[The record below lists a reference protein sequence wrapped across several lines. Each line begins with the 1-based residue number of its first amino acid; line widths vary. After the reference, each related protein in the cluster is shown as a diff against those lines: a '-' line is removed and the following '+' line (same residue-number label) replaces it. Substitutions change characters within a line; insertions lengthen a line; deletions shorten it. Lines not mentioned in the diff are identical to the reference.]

1 MGKLK
6 MNTERC
12 AKLLLTHENILI
24 VTHKNPD
31 GDTCGSAAALC
42 SALKRGGRRA
52 WLFPNPQ
59 IGRKLLP
66 YCEKYFAPADFKPK
80 YIVSVDVADQKLFC
94 QGFTGNVD
102 LCIDHHPSN
111 TRFAAESFVMGEKAS
126 CAQIVLD
133 VITCINADLTP
144 EEATLLYIGL
154 STDTGCFQYNNTDAD
169 AFSAAAE
176 LVRAG
181 ADIMNVNTV
190 FFRKVTAARI
200 KLESLVYDSIRFYRD
215 GKIAVALVTL
225 KMLRETGAVEDDLDD
240 LAGLAGRCEGSLVNI
255 TVREKEDGTCR
266 VSVRSIPG
274 VDSSAICAVF
284 GGGGHA
290 MAAGCTVSGTPERV
304 CELLVGVVEEVWR

>member
-1 MGKLK
+1 
-6 MNTERC
+6 MNVESC
-12 AKLLLTHENILI
+12 AKRLLTHENILI

-42 SALKRGGRRA
+42 CALRRGGRRA

-80 YIVSVDVADQKLFC
+80 YIVSVDIADAKLFC
-94 QGFTGNVD
+94 HGFEGKVD

-111 TRFAAESFVMGEKAS
+111 THFAEASFVVGEKAS
-126 CAQIVLD
+126 CAEIVLEL
-133 VITCINADLTP
+133 IECMNADITP

-154 STDTGCFQYNNTDAD
+154 STDTGCFQYNNTDAA
-169 AFSAAAE
+169 AFTAAAE
-176 LVRAG
+176 LVRCG
-181 ADIMNVNTV
+181 ADIMTVNTV

-200 KLESLVYDSIRFYRD
+200 KLESMIYDSIRFFRD

-225 KMLRETGAVEDDLDD
+225 KMLREAGAGEDDLDD
-240 LAGLAGRCEGSLVNI
+240 LAGLAGRCESSLLNI
-255 TVREKEDGTCR
+255 TVREKEDGSCR
-266 VSVRSIPG
+266 VSVRSVPG

-290 MAAGCTVSGTPERV
+290 MAAGCTVFGTPEHV
-304 CELLVGVVEEVWR
+304 CELMVGVAEEVWR

>member
-1 MGKLK
+1 

-42 SALKRGGRRA
+42 SALKRSGRRA

-154 STDTGCFQYNNTDAD
+154 STDTGCFQYNNTD
-169 AFSAAAE
+169 E
-176 LVRAG
+176 REHGLLPQGHRG
-181 ADIMNVNTV
+181 AHQA
-190 FFRKVTAARI
+190 RK
-200 KLESLVYDSIRFYRD
+200 S
-215 GKIAVALVTL
+215 
-225 KMLRETGAVEDDLDD
+225 
-240 LAGLAGRCEGSLVNI
+240 
-255 TVREKEDGTCR
+255 R
-266 VSVRSIPG
+266 V
-274 VDSSAICAVF
+274 
-284 GGGGHA
+284 
-290 MAAGCTVSGTPERV
+290 
-304 CELLVGVVEEVWR
+304 

>member
-274 VDSSAICAVF
+274 K
-284 GGGGHA
+284 
-290 MAAGCTVSGTPERV
+290 
-304 CELLVGVVEEVWR
+304 VWR

>member
-1 MGKLK
+1 MGIRK

-31 GDTCGSAAALC
+31 GDTCGSGAALC
-42 SALKRGGRRA
+42 SALRRGGRRA

-80 YIVSVDVADQKLFC
+80 YIVSVDVADEKLFC

-111 TRFAAESFVMGEKAS
+111 TRFAAESLVMGEKAS

-133 VITCINADLTP
+133 LITCINADLTP

-176 LVRAG
+176 LVKAG
-181 ADIMNVNTV
+181 ADIMAVNTV

-200 KLESLVYDSIRFYRD
+200 KLESLIYDSIRFYRG

-225 KMLRETGAVEDDLDD
+225 KMLRDTGAVEDDLDD

-290 MAAGCTVSGTPERV
+290 MAAGCTVSGTPEHV